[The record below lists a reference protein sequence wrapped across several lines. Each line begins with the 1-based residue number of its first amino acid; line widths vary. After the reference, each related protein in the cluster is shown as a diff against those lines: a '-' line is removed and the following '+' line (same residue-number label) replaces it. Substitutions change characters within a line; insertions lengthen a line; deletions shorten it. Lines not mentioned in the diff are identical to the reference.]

1 MGEIGLHVMTH
12 HHSAY
17 NEAVGRGP
25 ISSKGGWGVGG
36 VGGRGGEG
44 GHISYTHWVHSH
56 SS

>member
-12 HHSAY
+12 HHSTY
-17 NEAVGRGP
+17 NEAVGRGH

-36 VGGRGGEG
+36 RGEEG
-44 GHISYTHWVHSH
+44 GHISYTHWVAAG